1 MKILKTFI
9 LLLPLLLLMMACKKE
24 SPPQPGPGTTINIIK
39 ENITVNPSGY
49 NPLSASIELEL
60 DKAAKINL
68 TVLGQKG
75 VDSDLNHA
83 FNNLKATHNVPILGL
98 YAGIDN
104 TVKLTFLDESN
115 TELESKVYT
124 IKTAP
129 LIADLPEI
137 KIDVPYMGPKRNG
150 FTLVSYFG
158 HNGQNVPLRPFM
170 FDQFGDIRW
179 YLDYSEHPRLKN
191 LFYDVGI
198 EKLQNGN
205 YYFGDGATDK
215 IYEVD
220 PFGLIV
226 KTWDLPGFE
235 HHHQVYEK
243 PNGNFLVTVNKQGIN
258 TVEDHIL
265 EIDRQFNVITRVWDL
280 RQSLDY
286 NRTSLTNN
294 RSDWIHVNSIAYDE
308 ADNTIILS
316 GRTQGVVKLTADN
329 EVVWILGNHKGW
341 GNAGNGVDLKAKLL
355 KPLDANDQEIVDP
368 EILIGTKAHPDF
380 DWNWYQH
387 ATKLM
392 PNGHILLFDN
402 GEGRHFANE
411 LHYSRAVEYAIDKAN
426 RTVKE
431 IWSYGKERGTDT
443 HSRIVSDVDFLEDA
457 NRIVFSPGALNNGGK
472 EYGKVVEIDYAN
484 RQVLFEATIT
494 PPISFFSITFHRT
507 ERVKLY

>member
-24 SPPQPGPGTTINIIK
+24 SPPQPDPETTINIIK

-68 TVLGQKG
+68 TVLGQRG
-75 VDSDLNHA
+75 ADSDLNHS
-83 FNNLKATHNVPILGL
+83 FSDLNDVHTVPVFGL

-104 TVKLTFLDESN
+104 TVKLSFLNESN
-115 TELESKVYT
+115 TVLGTKVYT
-124 IKTAP
+124 IKTEP

-137 KIDVPYMGPKRNG
+137 KIEVPYTGPKRAD

-158 HNGQNVPLRPFM
+158 HNGINVPLRPFM

-179 YLDYSEHPRLKN
+179 YLNYSEHPRLKH

-205 YYFGDGATDK
+205 YYFANGESDR

-220 PFGLIV
+220 AFGLIV

-243 PNGNFLVTVNKQGIN
+243 PNGNFLVTVSKRGIN
-258 TVEDHIL
+258 TVEDHIV
-265 EIDRQFNVITRVWDL
+265 EVDRQLNTIINVWDL

-286 NRTSLTNN
+286 GRTAMTSN
-294 RSDWIHVNSIAYDE
+294 RSDWIHVNAIVFDE
-308 ADNTIILS
+308 SDQTIILS
-316 GRTQGVVKLTADN
+316 GRSQGVVKLTAEN
-329 EVVWILGNHKGW
+329 EVIWILGNHKGW
-341 GNAGNGVDLKAKLL
+341 GNAGNGVDLNTKLL

-402 GEGRHFANE
+402 GEGRYFANE
-411 LHYSRAVEYAIDKAN
+411 LNYSRAVEYAIDKDH

-431 IWSYGKERGTDT
+431 IWSYGKERGSETY
-443 HSRIVSDVDFLEDA
+443 SRIVSDVDFLEDD
-457 NRIVFSPGALNNGGK
+457 NRIVFSPGAINNGGK
-472 EYGKVVEIDYAN
+472 EFGKVVEIDYAN
-484 RQVLFEATIT
+484 KQVLFEATIT